1 MGEKWMDIFYHLAKG
16 DALRFKEV
24 ADLNYVFVL
33 NFLTHEKKEAIKQN
47 KEIKKYEQKI
57 K

>member
-1 MGEKWMDIFYHLAKG
+1 MDIFYHLAKG